1 MGEGIVSFDVQ
12 RKMAS
17 LTQPRALSP
26 SAEEVLILSA
36 LRRGLTNKEIA
47 SLDNL
52 DIETVRSRVRV
63 IIPKLR
69 ARSRADL
76 MRAASDMIER
86 AALER
91 AAPGEESAPTSPR
104 RLAREREEI
113 DAATT
118 TNVRRRFWVTAGSA
132 FVSGVL
138 SIITSLSPD
147 WIERV
152 FGLQP
157 GSGYGFVEWAIA
169 ICLVTLT
176 ASLSFVAGHE
186 WQRISWQS

>member
-36 LRRGLTNKEIA
+36 LRGGLTNKEIA
-47 SLDNL
+47 SLHNL

-76 MRAASDMIER
+76 MRAASDIIER
-86 AALER
+86 AALVLEP
-91 AAPGEESAPTSPR
+91 AMAGDGE
-104 RLAREREEI
+104 
-113 DAATT
+113 
-118 TNVRRRFWVTAGSA
+118 
-132 FVSGVL
+132 
-138 SIITSLSPD
+138 
-147 WIERV
+147 
-152 FGLQP
+152 
-157 GSGYGFVEWAIA
+157 
-169 ICLVTLT
+169 
-176 ASLSFVAGHE
+176 
-186 WQRISWQS
+186 